1 MPATELPFR
10 QGQRPPACYIPPMS
24 DPFELTGP
32 APGAA
37 ATANADI
44 THLEGVNEAQRVVFV
59 RDWENP
65 RSVPVPAKQPSLT
78 EVLSS

>member
-1 MPATELPFR
+1 
-10 QGQRPPACYIPPMS
+10 MS

-32 APGAA
+32 APGAPA
-37 ATANADI
+37 FANAVFA
-44 THLEGVNEAQRVVFV
+44 HLEVLNAAQRVVLV
-59 RDWENP
+59 RDRENP

>member
-1 MPATELPFR
+1 
-10 QGQRPPACYIPPMS
+10 MS

-32 APGAA
+32 APGAPA
-37 ATANADI
+37 SQNAVI
-44 THLEGVNEAQRVVFV
+44 AHLEGLNEAQRVVLV

-65 RSVPVPAKQPSLT
+65 RSVLVPAKRPPLT

>member
-1 MPATELPFR
+1 
-10 QGQRPPACYIPPMS
+10 MS

-32 APGAA
+32 APGAPA
-37 ATANADI
+37 SQNADI
-44 THLEGVNEAQRVVFV
+44 AHLEGLNESQRAAVA

-78 EVLSS
+78 EVSSS

>member
-1 MPATELPFR
+1 
-10 QGQRPPACYIPPMS
+10 MS

-37 ATANADI
+37 ASANADI
-44 THLEGVNEAQRVVFV
+44 AHLEGVNEARRAAVV

-78 EVLSS
+78 EGLSS

>member
-1 MPATELPFR
+1 
-10 QGQRPPACYIPPMS
+10 MS

-32 APGAA
+32 APGAPASADARA
-37 ATANADI
+37 AADVAP
-44 THLEGVNEAQRVVFV
+44 LEGLNEAQRVVLV

-65 RSVPVPAKQPSLT
+65 RSVLVPAKQPSLT

>member
-1 MPATELPFR
+1 
-10 QGQRPPACYIPPMS
+10 MS

-37 ATANADI
+37 ASADARAAADVA
-44 THLEGVNEAQRVVFV
+44 HLEGLNEAQRVVLV

-65 RSVPVPAKQPSLT
+65 RSVLVPANQPSLT